1 MGFFASDFD
10 PRGTNRKLR
19 SLRVPPYCRGTRIC
33 PAKLLPTAISAANFS
48 KFHHGLHH
56 FLANV
61 QDGLYYSDVI
71 FFPGASSV
79 RRPPDSGSRIHHDAC
94 RLSDSCFLFQGALFD
109 YYEFWPTIWTFG
121 RGHVEFRSLLCLTTE
136 RRLDLDTSGRI
147 NGCPASSFPP
157 ASAHPRGD
165 IGFYRVG
172 RC

>member
-61 QDGLYYSDVI
+61 QDGLYCSGVI
-71 FFPGASSV
+71 FFSEQVACAVRQTQGLASIMTRV
-79 RRPPDSGSRIHHDAC
+79 AFRTHAF
-94 RLSDSCFLFQGALFD
+94 CF
-109 YYEFWPTIWTFG
+109 
-121 RGHVEFRSLLCLTTE
+121 RGHYLIIMSFGPQSGHLAGV
-136 RRLDLDTSGRI
+136 TSNLGLF
-147 NGCPASSFPP
+147 C
-157 ASAHPRGD
+157 
-165 IGFYRVG
+165 V
-172 RC
+172 